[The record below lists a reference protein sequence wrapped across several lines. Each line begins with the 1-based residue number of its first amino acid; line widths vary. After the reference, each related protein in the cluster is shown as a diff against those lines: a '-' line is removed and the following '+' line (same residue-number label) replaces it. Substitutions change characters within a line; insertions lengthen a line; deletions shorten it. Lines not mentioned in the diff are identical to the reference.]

1 MGEVKKMYNLSKAT
15 EALDFFGTVAEKNC
29 ESQVLSVFSYDDVL
43 KEEENLTTYDSI
55 FILFDNRMCVMLKYL
70 LSDELFAEYRPI
82 SEIEYEV
89 YKILSDEQKKSE
101 YGAIDNISVNLVK
114 GSRGFSDSES
124 FDEVYLET
132 DAGKTIVICADGA
145 VTDGELVVQLQ

>member
-1 MGEVKKMYNLSKAT
+1 MYNLSKAT
-15 EALDFFGTVAEKNC
+15 EALDFFGNVAEKNC
-29 ESQVLSVFSYDDVL
+29 NSQVLSVFSYDEVL
-43 KEEENLTTYDSI
+43 KEEENLSTYDSV

-82 SEIEYEV
+82 SEIEYEM
-89 YKILSDEQKKSE
+89 YRILSDSQKDYE

-114 GSRGFSDSES
+114 GNGGSFSDSQS

-132 DAGKTIVICADGA
+132 DAGKTIVICADKA
-145 VTDGELVVQLQ
+145 VAEGELVVQLQ

>member
-1 MGEVKKMYNLSKAT
+1 MYNLSKAT